1 MRQHAYRVFLRTV
14 FSLCIVVLGLS
25 SLPHHH
31 HDGSERVCFN
41 LKHCFSATADCSE
54 AHEHCTDSDGSEPSS
69 CHLKIDVA
77 EVLASLSKHLV
88 LPPAVFAVS
97 DLLVV
102 RDEPDD
108 DPALTAAD
116 RAFSDKPS
124 PGAVVITYIVR
135 ALPVR
140 ASSHIC

>member
-31 HDGSERVCFN
+31 HDGSESVCFN

-88 LPPAVFAVS
+88 LPPAVFEVS

-102 RDEPDD
+102 RDEMVD

-116 RAFSDKPS
+116 RAFSDKPN
-124 PGAVVITYIVR
+124 PGAVVITYIAR